1 MSKIVIISYTFPPQA
16 GVGGRRWAKFCKY
29 FVKRGAD
36 VQVLTGPITKP
47 SKSWMDDTHSYQ
59 DKISKVSNPRGAALK
74 VIPETISEKI
84 KYRLALQRAKR
95 KTKGNYFD
103 STVSWTDTLLPEIK
117 KCIESG
123 ADVIIASA
131 GPFSYLQN
139 LLELKKQF
147 PQVKLIADFRDPWT
161 NNKTAYGYSDIES
174 NRYQHEKAL
183 EQQVVDQFDAVVSVA
198 QPMTDY
204 FESLYKGA
212 SMTRFLTIPNGFDA
226 ADQSPIELPAAAQH
240 ERVRIGFVGTV
251 YNKTQR
257 HVKAFADA
265 LAKRKEVEFE
275 LTFCGEMSN
284 EIRALLIASNVTCL
298 EPVSHSEAQKMLSK
312 TDIGLL
318 FLTDDLTYSF
328 STKFCEY
335 IQNEIPIWAISEDG
349 ITSSYIQDNGIGHH
363 SKPNAE
369 SIMQGFDWWKSN
381 IDSCDYASYSSS
393 DFNVENL
400 SSMYLNLIDEL
411 RQP

>member
-59 DKISKVSNPRGAALK
+59 DKISKVNNPRGAALK

-123 ADVIIASA
+123 AEVIVASA
-131 GPFSYLQN
+131 GPFSYLHD

-147 PQVKLIADFRDPWT
+147 PKVKLIADFRDPWT
-161 NNKTAYGYSDIES
+161 NNKTAYGYSDIEP
-174 NRYQHEKAL
+174 NRYEYEQSL
-183 EQQVVDQFDAVVSVA
+183 EVRVVEQFDAVVSVA
-198 QPMTDY
+198 PPMTDY
-204 FESLYKGA
+204 FQALHKG
-212 SMTRFLTIPNGFDA
+212 SKETKFLTIPNGFDTE
-226 ADQSPIELPAAAQH
+226 DLVNLQKSTRIKSDKI
-240 ERVRIGFVGTV
+240 RIGFVGTV
-251 YNKTQR
+251 YNKTKR
-257 HVKAFADA
+257 HINAFVDA
-265 LAKRKEVEFE
+265 LLLLGETEFE
-275 LTFCGEMSN
+275 IIFCGEMSN

-349 ITSSYIQDNGIGHH
+349 ITPSYIQDNGIGHH

-400 SSMYLNLIDEL
+400 SAMYLNLIDEL